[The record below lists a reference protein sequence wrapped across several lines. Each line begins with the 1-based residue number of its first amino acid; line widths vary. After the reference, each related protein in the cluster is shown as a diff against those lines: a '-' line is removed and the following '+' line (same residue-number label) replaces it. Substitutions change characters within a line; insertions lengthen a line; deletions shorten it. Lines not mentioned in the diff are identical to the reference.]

1 MFGDQ
6 RQEATKYVIKE
17 GYQDI
22 YFLNKNGEWYYFE
35 VRSAWRGK
43 HIIRVKD
50 GLLGWRKEIVTDHK
64 DTKYL
69 PMQKNENASNQRC
82 IKDA

>member
-17 GYQDI
+17 GYHDI
-22 YFLNKNGEWYYFE
+22 HFLNKNGEWYHFE
-35 VRSAWRGK
+35 VRNGWRGK

-50 GLLGWRKEIVTDHK
+50 GLFGWR
-64 DTKYL
+64 
-69 PMQKNENASNQRC
+69 S
-82 IKDA
+82 

>member
-43 HIIRVKD
+43 HIFHHPIFLFFR
-50 GLLGWRKEIVTDHK
+50 LLLVAIT
-64 DTKYL
+64 
-69 PMQKNENASNQRC
+69 
-82 IKDA
+82 

>member
-1 MFGDQ
+1 MNINKCCYILKINKYKGGIDNVSIE

-22 YFLNKNGEWYYFE
+22 YFLRQNGEWYYFE
-35 VRSAWRGK
+35 VRSVWRGK

-50 GLLGWRKEIVTDHK
+50 GLLG
-64 DTKYL
+64 
-69 PMQKNENASNQRC
+69 
-82 IKDA
+82 

>member
-50 GLLGWRKEIVTDHK
+50 GLLGWIKEIVT
-64 DTKYL
+64 
-69 PMQKNENASNQRC
+69 E
-82 IKDA
+82 

>member
-35 VRSAWRGK
+35 VRSVWR
-43 HIIRVKD
+43 D
-50 GLLGWRKEIVTDHK
+50 
-64 DTKYL
+64 Y
-69 PMQKNENASNQRC
+69 
-82 IKDA
+82 